1 MNLGMALIVSGT
13 TIATLVA
20 GGAYCFLRMRSEFS
34 QASIAGKEAR
44 VLEWQGSKGRVVI
57 GGKEWAAFSSE
68 TLEIYPGAKVLVSR
82 VTDDGLKIQPV
93 EEDIEAVDLV

>member
-34 QASIAGKEAR
+34 HASIVGKEAR
-44 VLEWQGSKGRVVI
+44 ILEWHGRKGRVII
-57 GGKEWAAFSSE
+57 GGKEWSAFSGE
-68 TLEIYPGAKVLVSR
+68 ALELHPGTKVLVSR
-82 VTDDGLKIQPV
+82 ITDDGLKIQPV
-93 EEDIEAVDLV
+93 EADIEAVDLV